1 MNFIERTQECGINK
15 RAIENFIKAGAFD
28 GFGATRK
35 QHMTVYSFMLDT
47 VTSSKKSVT
56 AGQLSLIDIVP
67 DEDKEELEFR
77 LPDVGEYDKDQIL
90 AFEKEVLGF
99 YVSGHPLEEYQAF
112 LEKHVNAK
120 TSDFMLD
127 DETKTTVVKDN
138 SRVVIG
144 GIITDKKVKYT
155 KDNKVMA
162 FINLEDLV
170 GTIEVIVFPK
180 AYEKYSSKLIE
191 DGRVFIEGRVALED
205 EQDGRLIC
213 EKITAFDEV
222 PRNVWIKFPNM
233 GAYVDNEQELY
244 ATIHDFEG
252 IDTVTV
258 YIEETR
264 QKKTLPRNRNIKAN
278 AEVLEK
284 LCAIFGHD
292 NIKVI

>member
-1 MNFIERTQECGINK
+1 
-15 RAIENFIKAGAFD
+15 
-28 GFGATRK
+28 
-35 QHMTVYSFMLDT
+35 
-47 VTSSKKSVT
+47 
-56 AGQLSLIDIVP
+56 
-67 DEDKEELEFR
+67 
-77 LPDVGEYDKDQIL
+77 
-90 AFEKEVLGF
+90 
-99 YVSGHPLEEYQAF
+99 
-112 LEKHVNAK
+112 
-120 TSDFMLD
+120 
-127 DETKTTVVKDN
+127 
-138 SRVVIG
+138 
-144 GIITDKKVKYT
+144 
-155 KDNKVMA
+155 MA